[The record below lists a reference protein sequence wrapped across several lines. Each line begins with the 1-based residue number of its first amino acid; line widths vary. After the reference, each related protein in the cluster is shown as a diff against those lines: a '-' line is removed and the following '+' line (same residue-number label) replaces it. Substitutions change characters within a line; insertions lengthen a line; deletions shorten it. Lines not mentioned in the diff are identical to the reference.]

1 MLENWNQ
8 NFWIQNFILNFKFEL
23 QSLKSMEIYEF
34 KFMNFNLLTQTPS
47 LYEPKQYDHNLLV
60 TKSLV
65 TILHEKQ

>member
-1 MLENWNQ
+1 
-8 NFWIQNFILNFKFEL
+8 
-23 QSLKSMEIYEF
+23 MEIYEF